1 MAPTPTELQRLAT
14 VISRRTGMAF
24 PSTRL
29 PFLTARARAVMAW
42 AGADNWD
49 SWLSELEASAGND
62 DRVGEALDEALQVH
76 ETCFFRYPGHHALLS
91 DVVLPDSLAAGATRL
106 RILSVGCSTGQEAYS
121 LAMTARENLGG
132 DAHRQ
137 VEILGVDVGR
147 AALAAARR
155 GVFGPLSVA
164 SVPPLYLE
172 HYFEPE
178 GPAFTVRPELRAMVR
193 FLRHDIRRELY
204 LGKFDAIFCCNV
216 CLYFMRPTKDQILT
230 RLTAALRRGGYLF
243 LGHAE
248 GVTPPVD
255 NFRAI
260 YRPSGVVFQRIPA

>member
-1 MAPTPTELQRLAT
+1 
-14 VISRRTGMAF
+14 
-24 PSTRL
+24 
-29 PFLTARARAVMAW
+29 
-42 AGADNWD
+42 
-49 SWLSELEASAGND
+49 
-62 DRVGEALDEALQVH
+62 VH

-155 GVFGPLSVA
+155 GRLRAAVGGQRASALSRA
-164 SVPPLYLE
+164 LLRAGRTGL
-172 HYFEPE
+172 HR
-178 GPAFTVRPELRAMVR
+178 AAELRAMVR

-204 LGKFDAIFCCNV
+204 LGKFDAIFCSNV

-230 RLTAALRRGGYLF
+230 RSPRRFAA
-243 LGHAE
+243 AAISSSA
-248 GVTPPVD
+248 TP
-255 NFRAI
+255 RA
-260 YRPSGVVFQRIPA
+260 

>member
-1 MAPTPTELQRLAT
+1 MAPTPAELQRLAT

-24 PSTRL
+24 PSSRL

-49 SWLSELEASAGND
+49 TWLSEMETSAGSD
-62 DRVGEALDEALQVH
+62 DRLCEALEEALQVH
-76 ETCFFRYPGHHALLS
+76 ETCFFRYPGHHALLG
-91 DVVLPDSLAAGATRL
+91 DVVLPDSTVAGTSRL

-121 LAMTARENLGG
+121 LAMTVRENLSG
-132 DAHRQ
+132 DAPRQ

-147 AALAAARR
+147 AALAAARH
-155 GVFGPLSVA
+155 GVYGPLSIA

-172 HYFEPE
+172 RYFQPE
-178 GPAFTVRPELRAMVR
+178 GAAFTVRSDVRAMVR

-216 CLYFMRPTKDQILT
+216 CLYFMRPTKDQILA

-248 GVTPPVD
+248 GVTPPGD

-260 YRPSGVVFQRIPA
+260 HRPSGVVFQRIPA